1 MDQVQT
7 IEQPAQP
14 GVSEQTTTTP
24 DQSQPVTQEEPKV
37 DFKSLIPD
45 EYKEDKALAN
55 FQDMNQFVKSYLHAQ
70 KMVGLDKIPV
80 PNKYAT
86 DEDWKEVYKRLG
98 APEKPDQYK
107 YKFDEGQE
115 VDTEALKNFSS
126 QAHKLGLLPTQ
137 AQGMV
142 NYYNEMVGKQLADA
156 ESISTSQRE
165 KAMTE
170 LKTEWGQAYDQK
182 LQKANTVVSSVFP
195 KGIMSINLEDGTKL
209 GDHSEVIKAFAA
221 LGEKMGEDDIIKSDG
236 PVYMTPKQ
244 IEKQIGELQQTGSA
258 YWDKNHP
265 NHDTAVQEVQ
275 TLIQKKNN
283 EEVV

>member
-1 MDQVQT
+1 MSDNQEVAVPAVPEEKPVLSGDPVEKT
-7 IEQPAQP
+7 PEQIQDDWKA
-14 GVSEQTTTTP
+14 GLS
-24 DQSQPVTQEEPKV
+24 D
-37 DFKSLIPD
+37 DLRADKSLENIKD
-45 EYKEDKALAN
+45 ISSLA
-55 FQDMNQFVKSYLHAQ
+55 KSYIHAQ
-70 KMVGLDKIPV
+70 RLVGADKIPV
-80 PNKYAT
+80 PNKHAT

>member
-1 MDQVQT
+1 MSDNQEVAVPAVPEEKPVLSGDPVEKT
-7 IEQPAQP
+7 PEQIQDDWKA
-14 GVSEQTTTTP
+14 GLS
-24 DQSQPVTQEEPKV
+24 D
-37 DFKSLIPD
+37 DLRADKSLENIKD
-45 EYKEDKALAN
+45 ISSLA
-55 FQDMNQFVKSYLHAQ
+55 KSYIHAQ
-70 KMVGLDKIPV
+70 RLVGADKIPV

-107 YKFDEGQE
+107 YKFDEGQK

>member
-1 MDQVQT
+1 MDQTQT
-7 IEQPAQP
+7 TEQPAQP
-14 GVSEQTTTTP
+14 AAIETTTQP
-24 DQSQPVTQEEPKV
+24 ADQSQPVTQEEPKV
-37 DFKSLIPD
+37 DFKSLIPN

-55 FQDMNQFVKSYLHAQ
+55 FEDMNQFVKSYLHAQ

-156 ESISTSQRE
+156 ESVSTSQRE

-195 KGIMSINLEDGTKL
+195 KGIMSINLEDGTKF
-209 GDHSEVIKAFAA
+209 GDHPEVIKAFAA

-236 PVYMTPKQ
+236 PVYMTPNQ
-244 IEKQIGELQQTGSA
+244 IEKQIGELQQPGSA

-265 NHDTAVQEVQ
+265 NHHAAVDEV
-275 TLIQKKNN
+275 LALREKKFS
-283 EEVV
+283 V

>member
-1 MDQVQT
+1 MSDNQEVAVPAVPEEKPVLSGDPVEKT
-7 IEQPAQP
+7 PEQIQDDWKA
-14 GVSEQTTTTP
+14 GLS
-24 DQSQPVTQEEPKV
+24 D
-37 DFKSLIPD
+37 DLRADKSLENIKD
-45 EYKEDKALAN
+45 ISSLA
-55 FQDMNQFVKSYLHAQ
+55 KSYIHAQ
-70 KMVGLDKIPV
+70 RLVGADKIPV
-80 PNKYAT
+80 PNKFAT
-86 DEDWKEVYKRLG
+86 EKDWDAVYEKLGRPKTADE
-98 APEKPDQYK
+98 YK
-107 YKFDEGQE
+107 YNLSEDQK

-195 KGIMSINLEDGTKL
+195 KGIMSMNLEDGTKF
-209 GDHSEVIKAFAA
+209 GDHPEVIKAFAA

-236 PVYMTPKQ
+236 PVYMTPKE
-244 IEKQIGELQQTGSA
+244 IEKQIGELQQPGSA

>member
-1 MDQVQT
+1 MSDNQEVAVPAVPEEKPVLSGDPVEKT
-7 IEQPAQP
+7 PEQIQDDWKA
-14 GVSEQTTTTP
+14 GLS
-24 DQSQPVTQEEPKV
+24 D
-37 DFKSLIPD
+37 DLRADKSLENIKD
-45 EYKEDKALAN
+45 ISSLA
-55 FQDMNQFVKSYLHAQ
+55 KSYIHAQ
-70 KMVGLDKIPV
+70 RLVGADKIPV
-80 PNKYAT
+80 PNKFAT
-86 DEDWKEVYKRLG
+86 EKDWDAVYEKLGRPKTADE
-98 APEKPDQYK
+98 YK
-107 YKFDEGQE
+107 YNLSEDQK

-236 PVYMTPKQ
+236 PVYMTPKE